1 MLENNKT
8 SIDIK
13 DKCVLTVEEASAYS
27 SIGVRRLQELLRDPS
42 CKFVLRNGSK
52 KLVKRKA
59 FEEYLDK
66 SYAI

>member
-1 MLENNKT
+1 MREKNNI
-8 SIDIK
+8 SIEIK
-13 DKCVLTVEEASAYS
+13 DKWILTVEEASAYS

-52 KLVKRKA
+52 KLVKRKE